1 MTAEERDLRS
11 RFRGP
16 GILAM
21 IGREDGVHLPPQQFS
36 KSRDIKSM
44 PHRAVGH
51 EIFLRQSK

>member
-1 MTAEERDLRS
+1 MTAEERDLWS

-44 PHRAVGH
+44 PHRAVWH
-51 EIFLRQSK
+51 EIFLR